1 MRVACRSTKPPEE
14 NCTEPH
20 PYFHTID
27 HLCNAWFTFEFSVRL
42 IVAPNVIEFL
52 KSPVNIIDFAAT
64 LSFYIDMILIF
75 EKKSQLLDFISII
88 RIFRL
93 FKLTR
98 HSPGLKILI
107 HTFKASAKELGLLVF
122 FLVLGIVVFASL
134 VYYAEKMQDN
144 KDNCFKSIPEG
155 LWWAIVTMTTVGYG
169 DMAPKTYAGMFVG
182 ALCALAGVLT
192 IALPVPVI
200 VSNFSM
206 FYSHTQARAK
216 LPKQRRS
223 VLPVEQ
229 PRRKKIEPATNRR
242 MNAIKHNPVAFKN
255 QFDDKS
261 GNSNGVNLI
270 GLALQGPSMPSIA
283 VLHHNG
289 PYTIP
294 TEQDVPSPP
303 IIHPMAQIVTPL
315 RPRPAIVGSMDVL
328 PLQPKYLPSFDRERR
343 SEPRET
349 ISCQENLVACKSEQ
363 FTSRFFSEICP
374 ASLTE
379 KEISLASVPA
389 MAIGSST
396 EVLVSI
402 VENQAKLR
410 KRSLMTTTC
419 EIKNLETTV
428 EKESPD
434 FENVR
439 SPSTEYTTSTVE
451 STPAEELVDAVCD
464 ISRGDNEKYVV

>member
-1 MRVACRSTKPPEE
+1 
-14 NCTEPH
+14 
-20 PYFHTID
+20 
-27 HLCNAWFTFEFSVRL
+27 
-42 IVAPNVIEFL
+42 
-52 KSPVNIIDFAAT
+52 
-64 LSFYIDMILIF
+64 MILIF

-229 PRRKKIEPATNRR
+229 PRRKKTEQPTNRR
-242 MNAIKHNPVAFKN
+242 MNAIKHNPVALKN
-255 QFDDKS
+255 QFEDKS
-261 GNSNGVNLI
+261 

-294 TEQDVPSPP
+294 IRPDIPSPSEIPP
-303 IIHPMAQIVTPL
+303 IAQIITPL
-315 RPRPAIVGSMDVL
+315 RPRPATVGSVDVL
-328 PLQPKYLPSFDRERR
+328 PLQPKYLPTFDRERR

-349 ISCQENLVACKSEQ
+349 TSYQENLVACKSEQ
-363 FTSRFFSEICP
+363 FTSRFFNEVCP
-374 ASLTE
+374 NLTE

-410 KRSLMTTTC
+410 KRSLMTMPC
-419 EIKNLETTV
+419 DPRNLESAM
-428 EKESPD
+428 EKDSPD
-434 FENVR
+434 FENLK
-439 SPSTEYTTSTVE
+439 SPSTEFTTSTVE
-451 STPAEELVDAVCD
+451 STPAEERVRAECD
-464 ISRGDNEKYVV
+464 ISRRGSDKYIVY